1 MKFYIGQK
9 FYDSYA
15 PTVAVWCNSNNCHL
29 EKDGNVYT
37 IVENPRIEVVEVN
50 TYSKFKI
57 WENTYNVPFNL
68 PDGTLSTVWDVF
80 ENFLIDSRLRVG
92 YEMLDVL
99 QDDNSF
105 FKTFYPKAVEVFG
118 QTLVD
123 EILSKSKI

>member
-15 PTVAVWCNSNNCHL
+15 PQVAVWCNSNNCHL
-29 EKDGNVYT
+29 EKDENVYT
-37 IVENPRIEVVEVN
+37 IVENPIIEVVEVN

-80 ENFLIDSRLRVG
+80 EKFLIDSRLRVG

-105 FKTFYPKAVEVFG
+105 FKIFYPKAVEVFG
-118 QTLVD
+118 QNLVD

>member
-1 MKFYIGQK
+1 MYYIGQK
-9 FYDSYA
+9 FYDSFPPRVGA
-15 PTVAVWCNSNNCHL
+15 WCNSNQCKL
-29 EKDGNVYT
+29 KKEGNVYT
-37 IVENPRIEVVEVN
+37 IVENPIIEEVEVN
-50 TYSKFKI
+50 TYSKFRI

-80 ENFLIDSRLRVG
+80 EKFLIDSRLRVG

>member
-1 MKFYIGQK
+1 MYYIGQK
-9 FYDSYA
+9 FENKYA
-15 PTVAVWCNSNNCHL
+15 PQVAIWCNENNCHL
-29 EKDGNVYT
+29 VKEGNTYT
-37 IVENPRIEVVEVN
+37 IVKNPKIEEVEVN
-50 TYSKFKI
+50 TYSKFRI

-80 ENFLIDSRLRVG
+80 EKFLIDSRLRVG

-118 QTLVD
+118 QSLVD

>member
-1 MKFYIGQK
+1 MFYIGQK
-9 FYDSYA
+9 FYDSFPPKVGA
-15 PTVAVWCNSNNCHL
+15 WCNSNQCKL
-29 EKDGNVYT
+29 EKDENVYT
-37 IVENPRIEVVEVN
+37 IVENPIIEVVEVN
-50 TYSKFKI
+50 TYSKFRI

-80 ENFLIDSRLRVG
+80 EKFLIDSRLRVG

-118 QTLVD
+118 QNLVD